1 VACLRDCTKTRFM
14 MPLPVEDIEMQ
25 ALSLPPE
32 DRARLLERLIASF
45 EPKSPS
51 QAAWMQLAQRRREDV
66 RSGLS
71 SMVPG
76 DEALA
81 RVRAR
86 LA

>member
-1 VACLRDCTKTRFM
+1 ML
-14 MPLPVEDIEMQ
+14 LPVEDIEAH
-25 ALSLPPE
+25 ALSLPAE
-32 DRARLLERLIASF
+32 DRARLLTRLLASF

-66 RSGLS
+66 RSGRVT
-71 SMVPG
+71 MIAG

-81 RVRAR
+81 RIKAR